1 MTLIVLSLV
10 LLLSFYLIAKVC
22 DEYFIESL
30 DQIAQ
35 RFKMSND
42 IAGAT
47 LMAIGSSAPELF
59 IAIIALVKPG
69 NHEAIG
75 MGTIVGSAIFNILV
89 IIGASAVVKN
99 TVLKWQPV
107 LRDTIFYT
115 ISILLLLLVF
125 RDGTIDIIEASIFV
139 VIYVIYL
146 IALSQ
151 WGKLVKDEKD
161 DKTILEKV
169 EEVFESKK
177 NKIIEKIFPSKKRY
191 YLTFIISIVII
202 AGLSWVLVE
211 SAIEISAILGI
222 PEAIVALT
230 VLAIGT
236 SVPDMVSSVIVAKQG
251 RGGMAI
257 SNAIGSNI
265 FDILIGLGLPWLIF
279 LGINGGTIP
288 VSTENLYGSVVLLFA
303 TVLVIFFLFILRKWK
318 IGNKSGYFLIILYVF
333 YLIWSIYKISLT

>member
-1 MTLIVLSLV
+1 MTILILSLV

-22 DEYFIESL
+22 DEYFIDSL
-30 DQIAQ
+30 DKIA
-35 RFKMSND
+35 KKLNMSHD

-89 IIGASAVVKN
+89 IIGASAVVRK
-99 TVLKWQPV
+99 TILKWQPV
-107 LRDTIFYT
+107 LRDTMFYS

-125 RDGTIDIIEASIFV
+125 RDGLIDIFEASIFV
-139 VIYVIYL
+139 IIYIIYL
-146 IALSQ
+146 ITLSQ
-151 WGKLVKDEKD
+151 WTKFIKVD
-161 DKTILEKV
+161 DDQKTLE
-169 EEVFESKK
+169 EFGDTLDK
-177 NKIIEKIFPSKKRY
+177 NKSFVLEKIFPKSERY
-191 YLTFIISIVII
+191 ILTFVISILII

-211 SAIEISAILGI
+211 SAIEISAILEI
-222 PEAIVALT
+222 PEAVVALT

-236 SVPDMVSSVIVAKQG
+236 SVPDTISSVIVAKQG

-265 FDILIGLGLPWLIF
+265 FDILFGLGIPWLIV
-279 LGINGGTIP
+279 LAINGGTIP
-288 VSTENLYGSVVLLFA
+288 VSTENLYSSVVLLFA
-303 TVLVIFFLFILRKWK
+303 TVFVIFFLFLLRRWH
-318 IGNKSGYFLIILYVF
+318 IGNKSGYFLILLYIA
-333 YLIWSIYKISLT
+333 YLVWSVSTL